1 VDSAV
6 VVIVGAGPRGT
17 SVLER
22 LAANVPEVAPDLR
35 VHVHVVDP
43 YPPGAGRV
51 WRHDQWPTLRVNS
64 MAEDVTMF
72 TDETVR
78 CEGPVRPGPS
88 MAEWADAVRVAGLAT
103 AELTAE
109 VRSLTATSFPT
120 RRLQSAYLSW
130 VFDHVVENLPDG
142 ISACV
147 HPATVVDVREEP
159 DGCQT
164 VTLDDGSPPLRADA
178 VVFAIGHLDAEP
190 DGETARVAASAADAS
205 VVYLPPAYTAE
216 LDLSALVP
224 GEDVIVRGI
233 GLACVDLVALVTEG
247 RGGRFER
254 GPEGGL
260 VYLPSGEEPRLWL
273 GSRRGVP
280 YRCKPTYRLR
290 GSRPALPR
298 FLAPERIDA
307 VLTAHERVDFRRHV
321 WPLVAQEIGWGY
333 YHELFTGHPERV
345 TMSLEEFEERYT
357 AATWGSAEM
366 VRLVANAVPA
376 HDDRLD
382 LEALDR
388 PLRGL
393 AFPSRDALDE
403 HLRRHMRADV
413 DRRSDPTFSA
423 DLGGFYALLSVFG
436 QLPRFAVSG
445 QMAARSRVADM
456 DGWWFGFFSY
466 YASGPP
472 AERLEQWLAL
482 SRAGIIRF
490 LGGDTEIEIDAERR
504 RARAWSASAP
514 GVVEARA
521 VVDARLPA
529 PSVQSTADPLLRAL
543 ECAGAIGEEILHDS
557 DGEVRTGAVRVSRD
571 LRLLDRSG
579 RPHPRRFAAGPATTA
594 RGAAFTRPRSNGVAF
609 RQNDTL
615 ARAVLSLLA
624 DTPITTK
631 EGQSRA
637 R

>member
-1 VDSAV
+1 
-6 VVIVGAGPRGT
+6 
-17 SVLER
+17 
-22 LAANVPEVAPDLR
+22 
-35 VHVHVVDP
+35 
-43 YPPGAGRV
+43 
-51 WRHDQWPTLRVNS
+51 

-72 TDETVR
+72 TDDTVR

-88 MAEWADAVRVAGLAT
+88 MSEWAHAVRAGGLAT

-109 VRSLTATSFPT
+109 VRALTATSFPT

-130 VFDHVVENLPDG
+130 VFDHIMASLPEG
-142 ISACV
+142 VTACV
-147 HPATVVDVREEP
+147 HPASVVGVHEEP
-159 DGCQT
+159 DGRQT
-164 VTLDDGSPPLRADA
+164 VRLDDGSPPLQSDA
-178 VVFAIGHLDAEP
+178 VVFAIGHLDAEL
-190 DGETARVAASAADAS
+190 DGETAGVAASAADAG
-205 VVYLPPAYTAE
+205 VVYLPPAYTADV
-216 LDLSALVP
+216 DLSPLAP
-224 GEDVIVRGI
+224 GEDVIVRGM

-260 VYLPSGEEPRLWL
+260 VYLPSGAEPRLWL

-290 GSRPALPR
+290 GVRPALPR

-307 VLTAHERVDFRRHV
+307 VLAAHERVDFRRHV

-333 YHELFTGHPERV
+333 YHELFTGHPGRV
-345 TMSLEEFEERYT
+345 AMSLEEFKDRYSRT
-357 AATWGSAEM
+357 TWAS
-366 VRLVANAVPA
+366 
-376 HDDRLD
+376 RLD

-393 AFPSRDALDE
+393 TFSGRDALDE

-413 DRRSDPTFSA
+413 DRRTDPAFSA
-423 DLGGFYALLSVFG
+423 DLGGFFALLSVFG
-436 QLPRFAVSG
+436 QLPRFAASG
-445 QMAARSRVADM
+445 QMAARSRVDDM

-482 SRAGIIRF
+482 SRAGVVRF
-490 LGGDTEIEIDAERR
+490 LGEDTQIEIDAERGV
-504 RARAWSASAP
+504 ARAWSASAP

-521 VVDARLPA
+521 LVDARLPA

-543 ECAGAIGEEILHDS
+543 DRAGAIGEEILHDS
-557 DGEVRTGAVRVSRD
+557 DGEIRTGAMRVSRD

-579 RPHPRRFAAGPATTA
+579 EPHRRRFAAGPATTA

-624 DTPITTK
+624 ESATPAL
-631 EGQSRA
+631 EGQSHA